1 MKAILKKLYGNKLKT
16 TKLRK
21 VNLGLKQDY
30 EQKRQEFLEINDKV
44 NDIFLRLK
52 DLKIEFQDL
61 DNEWSNLFR
70 EQNELADTIIFEL
83 SELGLDISEMFDQQ
97 NETTNIYYI
106 EGEWDDASLKYVR
119 S

>member
-1 MKAILKKLYGNKLKT
+1 MKAILKKLYGNKPKT

-30 EQKRQEFLEINDKV
+30 EEKRQEFLEINNKV

-61 DNEWSNLFR
+61 DSEWSDLY
-70 EQNELADTIIFEL
+70 EIQDELANTIISEL
-83 SELGLDISEMFDQQ
+83 SELGLDISEMFDKQI
-97 NETTNIYYI
+97 ETTNIYYGQ
-106 EGEWDDASLKYVR
+106 GEWDDASLKYVR